1 MKRREGARPASAE
14 PNDGCA
20 VRPAGSA
27 APSEAAGGLGAD
39 EPGYAE
45 GGAGPARPAAA
56 ESGGDGGV
64 GGAGASAGH
73 GTGAAG
79 AAPAST
85 ARPPRACV
93 SAGLPSEGGVLR
105 DPVAASATPRADAA
119 CDALRATVTARGLV
133 APDAAALLMVSG
145 GSDSTALAYLAH
157 RLREEGSLGAVAM
170 LHVNHQLRGA
180 DADADALFV
189 AALAACLGIPLF
201 SCEVDV
207 AGEAARTGG
216 NVEAVARRERYQ
228 AANEALRSLCR
239 HEGLPLAE
247 ARILTAHT
255 ADDRIESFYM
265 RSIVGTGP
273 GGFRGMLYRNG
284 RVVRPLL
291 DCTREGLRAYLEGLA
306 AGADGGAAAGDASAP
321 GTGGLWREDATN
333 AHTDRF
339 RAYVRHEIVPKARA
353 WNEGLDATLGRT
365 MNLIADEDDML
376 EAMADDVVAADVAAP
391 DGSRTGE
398 GGRPLE
404 GADFAEGFLLE
415 PSFGCVLRPLQRRV
429 VHRLLQ
435 EMLGAGQRVDAA
447 SVAAVLDGFADDGIP
462 QGGYVA
468 NIQGNLAVSANKLG
482 VRVEP
487 MAAFRSRRNRA

>member
-1 MKRREGARPASAE
+1 MDAYGRMKETIAE
-14 PNDGCA
+14 
-20 VRPAGSA
+20 
-27 APSEAAGGLGAD
+27 
-39 EPGYAE
+39 
-45 GGAGPARPAAA
+45 
-56 ESGGDGGV
+56 
-64 GGAGASAGH
+64 
-73 GTGAAG
+73 
-79 AAPAST
+79 
-85 ARPPRACV
+85 
-93 SAGLPSEGGVLR
+93 
-105 DPVAASATPRADAA
+105 
-119 CDALRATVTARGLV
+119 RGLV
-133 APDAAALLMVSG
+133 QEGDALLLMVSG
-145 GSDSTALAYLAH
+145 GSDSTALARLAA
-157 RLREEGSLGAVAM
+157 RLRDEGRLGALDM
-170 LHVNHQLRGA
+170 LHVNHKLRGK
-180 DADADALFV
+180 DADDDARFV
-189 AALAACLGIPLF
+189 AALADELGIPLF

-207 AGEAARTGG
+207 AGEAARCGE
-216 NVEAVARRERYQ
+216 NVEAVARRERY
-228 AANEALRSLCR
+228 AAAEEAVLSMCQ
-239 HEGLPLAE
+239 HEAIPLAQGK
-247 ARILTAHT
+247 IVTAHT
-255 ADDRIESFYM
+255 VDDRIESFYM

-404 GADFAEGFLLE
+404 DADFAEGFLLE